1 MWFFQAVVMIAVL
14 AVPGPASV
22 APAPSA
28 SARPALLEALTVL
41 HDWDAR
47 RARAWTTG
55 DVRAVRSLYVPG
67 SAAGRA
73 DVHLLNAYRAQ
84 GLGVRRLVTQVYAVR
99 VLHRGPGTLG
109 LSVFDRVAGGE
120 LVRGRHAVTL
130 RSSQPV
136 TRIVELRRVAGR
148 WLVAGIS
155 GSGGAP
161 RAGRP

>member
-14 AVPGPASV
+14 AVQGPASA
-22 APAPSA
+22 APASSA
-28 SARPALLEALTVL
+28 TARPDLLEALTVL

-47 RARAWTTG
+47 RARAWTT
-55 DVRAVRSLYVPG
+55 DDTRALRSLYVPG
-67 SAAGRA
+67 ARAGQA

-99 VLHRGPGTLG
+99 VLHRGTGSLG

-136 TRIVELRRVAGR
+136 TRLIELRRVAGH
-148 WLVAGIS
+148 WLVAGIT
-155 GSGGAP
+155 GSGRAP